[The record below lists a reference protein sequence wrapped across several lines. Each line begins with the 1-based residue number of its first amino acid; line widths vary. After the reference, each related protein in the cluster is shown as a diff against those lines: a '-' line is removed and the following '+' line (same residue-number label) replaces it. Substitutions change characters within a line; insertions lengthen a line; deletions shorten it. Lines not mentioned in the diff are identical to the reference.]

1 MAHIEAHGMGPS
13 HWLHPIDWRAAL
25 WAGVVGGLVFAVLEM
40 AMAPLFADMSP
51 WAPLHMIAAIVL
63 GPGAMANPA
72 AFDLTVVLTAVVLH
86 MVLALIYAFV
96 LAFVVARMGIGAAWV
111 TGAIYGLVLYGLNFY
126 FFTRWFP
133 WFVDARGWISIFT
146 HIVQGALWGGLY
158 KLWERRVVATTT

>member
-1 MAHIEAHGMGPS
+1 VP
-13 HWLHPIDWRAAL
+13 HPIDWRAAFL
-25 WAGVVGGLVFAVLEM
+25 AGVVGGLVFAVLEM
-40 AMAPLFADMSP
+40 AMVAMFAGMSP

-86 MVLALIYAFV
+86 MVLAIILAII
-96 LAFVVARMGIGAAWV
+96 LAFVVARMSIGAAAV
-111 TGAIYGLVLYGLNFY
+111 TGAVFGLALYFADFY

-133 WFVDARGWISIFT
+133 WFAEHRDWIAIFT

-158 KLWERRVVATTT
+158 KAWERRVVVATA